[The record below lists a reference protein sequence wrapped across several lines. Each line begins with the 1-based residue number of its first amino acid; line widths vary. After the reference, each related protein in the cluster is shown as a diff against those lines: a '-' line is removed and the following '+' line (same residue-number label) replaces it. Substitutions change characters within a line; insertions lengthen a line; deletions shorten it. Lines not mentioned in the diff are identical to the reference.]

1 MRSAGQT
8 HCWLIR
14 PLWSV
19 GGCDG
24 EVVEVEAVAG
34 VGRILLGV
42 PDLENE
48 DAFAMLEDIA
58 GGIGLG

>member
-1 MRSAGQT
+1 MPSALPPWGAGA
-8 HCWLIR
+8 HDDLKPR
-14 PLWSV
+14 APAELV
-19 GGCDG
+19 A
-24 EVVEVEAVAG
+24 EYENAG

>member
-1 MRSAGQT
+1 MTGPQPARGAGA
-8 HCWLIR
+8 HDDLEPR
-14 PLWSV
+14 PPAELV
-19 GGCDG
+19 AEYED
-24 EVVEVEAVAG
+24 AG

>member
-1 MRSAGQT
+1 MTGPQPARGAGA
-8 HCWLIR
+8 HDDLKPR
-14 PLWSV
+14 APAELV
-19 GGCDG
+19 A
-24 EVVEVEAVAG
+24 EYENAG